1 MGVVVDLV
9 VNALVAGTDTLE
21 ILPPDGGCAGCKSE
35 CGKVLGRTVVVEG
48 FDCGG
53 IVAEGEKLVSWL
65 VYVILQRGMCCVTPF
80 VVIMRLLSMLVY
92 NDILKGSTM
101 PNCT

>member
-9 VNALVAGTDTLE
+9 VNALVAGADALE

-35 CGKVLGRTVVVEG
+35 CGKVLGRAVVVEA

-53 IVAEGEKLVSWL
+53 VVAEGEELVSWL
-65 VYVILQRGMCCVTPF
+65 EYVAKSD
-80 VVIMRLLSMLVY
+80 LLSYSIRCDYELAV
-92 NDILKGSTM
+92 NVGIQRHIEG
-101 PNCT
+101 